1 MVHDY
6 GFTDARARVSW
17 GRKWSAASQFD
28 DGSINDDNVPQSGGR
43 GRALPDVGRRDDILI
58 ITREDTTG
66 QRLPMRQKVIRETRF
81 SIN

>member
-1 MVHDY
+1 MTMDSRM
-6 GFTDARARVSW
+6 RAR
-17 GRKWSAASQFD
+17 GYRGA
-28 DGSINDDNVPQSGGR
+28 GSGAQRRNLTMAPLTTIMCRSPGAG